1 MTTGYH
7 TSKAQSSHF
16 RFRKFRNL
24 DYAEELKKERLN
36 TDAAVSKSTQRMR
49 NARKEAK
56 QIDMNE
62 TIKISNKQENN

>member
-24 DYAEELKKERLN
+24 DYAEELKKEKNDPHGVLN
-36 TDAAVSKSTQRMR
+36 KSSQRIRQRKDAKLV
-49 NARKEAK
+49 
-56 QIDMNE
+56 DMNE
-62 TIKISNKQENN
+62 TVKIPKEEAAK